1 MNSHDEKELH
11 EILEKQRGTFC
22 QIGFLYFITEL
33 IVLSLIATMNVIL
46 GPSLVAVFIIF
57 LVGSTAVFSFLCYML
72 YIPVRE
78 IDEKV
83 EKTLK
88 DILKQGLP
96 EEGK

>member
-1 MNSHDEKELH
+1 MNSHNEKELH

-22 QIGFLYFITEL
+22 QISFLYFITE
-33 IVLSLIATMNVIL
+33 IIGLSLIATMNVIL
-46 GPSLVAVFIIF
+46 GPAVTAIFVIF
-57 LVGSTAVFSFLCYML
+57 LVGSTVVFSLLGYML